1 MITADANCTVLNVD
15 GNGARCITIL
25 FTIIIPDA
33 AKEYSTIP
41 KTTVAMVGSLLA
53 CGLGTLFALF
63 ALFACSPVLLLLLL
77 LAVLPLLLAGKASGV
92 ETGKEVRIFAGV
104 GVWLALRTDTDRPRA
119 AHTPRA
125 ASARR
130 AGGQRCFTSGWSC
143 NLSAYT

>member
-1 MITADANCTVLNVD
+1 VLNVD

-53 CGLGTLFALF
+53 CGLGTLF

-104 GVWLALRTDTDRPRA
+104 GVWLALRTDTDRPRR
-119 AHTPRA
+119 AHP
-125 ASARR
+125 ARR
-130 AGGQRCFTSGWSC
+130 A
-143 NLSAYT
+143 SAAPAN